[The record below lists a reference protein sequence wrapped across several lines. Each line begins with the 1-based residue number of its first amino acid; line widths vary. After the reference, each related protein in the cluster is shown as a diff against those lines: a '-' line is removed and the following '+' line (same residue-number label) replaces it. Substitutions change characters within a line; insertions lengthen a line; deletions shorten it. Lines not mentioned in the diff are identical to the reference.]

1 MIHGNGYFFR
11 DVGKLTPKIR
21 QLLEKVGEEKITSI
35 TMFRK
40 PISLSGLAKY
50 LGVLK
55 NTPYD
60 KLFHL
65 GLILNG
71 KYLLDKQEVIHFEP
85 STLPQGKDV
94 ESMPIE
100 INKEITINELIEN
113 TRKRMGNA
121 NFTNYSSRKNNC
133 QDFLLNILDANGL
146 NTAEYRK
153 FIKQDLETVFNN
165 LPSYAEKISDFI
177 TDASA
182 FVERQ
187 MEGEGSSK
195 EILYNNGLPLCK
207 VAF

>member
-1 MIHGNGYFFR
+1 
-11 DVGKLTPKIR
+11 
-21 QLLEKVGEEKITSI
+21 
-35 TMFRK
+35 
-40 PISLSGLAKY
+40 
-50 LGVLK
+50 
-55 NTPYD
+55 
-60 KLFHL
+60 
-65 GLILNG
+65 
-71 KYLLDKQEVIHFEP
+71 
-85 STLPQGKDV
+85 
-94 ESMPIE
+94 
-100 INKEITINELIEN
+100 
-113 TRKRMGNA
+113 MGNA

-177 TDASA
+177 TGASA